1 MREQWYFAI
10 HQKLLVLLLMQAR
23 NQELP
28 ARGHAG
34 RNLLRMKQPTCY
46 LPSSCA
52 LSTEP
57 MSLLVAV
64 DSVSE
69 LSPLAAVAAAALA
82 ASPVL
87 AADLL
92 SRPSRK
98 LMSLLLLLVL
108 CVRDGFLSRSRAY
121 V

>member
-1 MREQWYFAI
+1 
-10 HQKLLVLLLMQAR
+10 
-23 NQELP
+23 
-28 ARGHAG
+28 
-34 RNLLRMKQPTCY
+34 
-46 LPSSCA
+46 
-52 LSTEP
+52 

-69 LSPLAAVAAAALA
+69 LSPLAAAAAPAA

-92 SRPSRK
+92 SRPSRR
-98 LMSLLLLLVL
+98 LISLLLLLFRFARG
-108 CVRDGFLSRSRAY
+108 CFLSRSRAY